1 MRIEAVLLWIGR
13 IALAGVFLWAAA
25 GKIADPQGFA
35 RAIWN
40 YRLLPEPLVPLMAV
54 GLPVLEALAA
64 LALLTPPLQRGGSL
78 VLLVMLSVFTV
89 ALASALARGL
99 DVDCGCF
106 GEGSS
111 AVSPLLIARNV
122 ALAAIAVWSFLRAP

>member
-1 MRIEAVLLWIGR
+1 M
-13 IALAGVFLWAAA
+13 
-25 GKIADPQGFA
+25 
-35 RAIWN
+35 
-40 YRLLPEPLVPLMAV
+40 LPESLVPLLAV

-64 LALLTPPLQRGGSL
+64 LAILTPPLQKGGSL
-78 VLLVMLSVFTV
+78 ILVGMLAVFIV
-89 ALASALARGL
+89 ALSSALTRGL

-111 AVSPLLIARNV
+111 AVSPLLIVRNV